1 MLLFVIAPLMFLS
14 AAVRNTLI
22 SHFGHDDESGFCEVA
37 TWYFSGSIVME
48 TFKIVYRYVETD
60 LAEYKAEPQLAPWP
74 YDYWNTPRQERVSLW
89 SLVAPIH
96 TPKTGAWTD
105 FSPYETLSLDGFVPT
120 RASSAVLPVHAF
132 DAGPSTGLSSMVYA
146 PRPTL
151 PRRWSSMVVDGF
163 EPVEDVAPTPL
174 DLAASTPLSPD
185 AWAIIGPSPTPSP
198 SVTPA
203 HDVIVSMS
211 VSDYMAPSLLL
222 SSAGSE
228 STVPTP
234 VPTIA
239 AASPSLARPAN
250 HKEPTDL
257 AHPENPRSSWLGV
270 FRSCQH
276 SWLFNLAVSVT
287 VQVVVTVYL
296 TRYRSQKGEV
306 LNNDLVDDTYKALS
320 GPTVAEL
327 AEVRHLLIQLEDI
340 PYILD
345 DHGLSPQQLRAYIE
359 MAVAARDAP
368 VQETGHGV
376 SESRT
381 DQETSRMKE
390 VPPLHEVEPPAKVY
404 RSVATSPMVPLAAH
418 SRTGLDSYSEV
429 STSKWSDEPSGSSMS
444 SVQQAA
450 LVRSAEDVFQ
460 GGRRQDSASDD
471 STDASGQY
479 HRHWTPAQSSWTGSS
494 FSDEIR
500 GNAKRTEV
508 NASPLA
514 HKSRVTALMLD
525 IPRRPSRIQLRSP
538 GSSMRASSSVEESGS
553 TELEPDTTSSPAP
566 VRRGPLAGVGYS
578 PVPARPSAPE
588 PDTTI
593 ETENSVTVRKRE
605 WLDKWHRER
614 EARGQH

>member
-1 MLLFVIAPLMFLS
+1 MTYTPLRSPSLDLSNDNYVAFVIAPLMFLS

-132 DAGPSTGLSSMVYA
+132 DAGP
-146 PRPTL
+146 
-151 PRRWSSMVVDGF
+151 RWSSMVVDGF

-270 FRSCQH
+270 
-276 SWLFNLAVSVT
+276 
-287 VQVVVTVYL
+287 VVTVYL
-296 TRYRSQKGEV
+296 TRYRSQK
-306 LNNDLVDDTYKALS
+306 

-359 MAVAARDAP
+359 MAVAA
-368 VQETGHGV
+368 Q
-376 SESRT
+376 
-381 DQETSRMKE
+381 